1 MRLTTLTEQCPD
13 WNQDLSVDLEQ
24 RLVKNVALTG
34 KTSKNG
40 YDYDENA
47 LIAAVQLYH
56 DKPVFLD
63 HARDRLRPFER
74 STRDLVGSISNP
86 RYVDGGIRG
95 DIRVLDTESG
105 KTFLKLL
112 DIETPGVGMSH
123 VVSARKSSDGSSVE
137 EINDVLSVDVVINPA
152 TTSTFRESVE
162 QVAGTG
168 LFADGGDPDT
178 SSESVADLTLKN
190 ELLKQRN
197 QELEEQLQT
206 LQRQTEIHSLLAESN
221 IPPQAVSDFFIRQL
235 EQAPDAKT
243 RSAMVHDR
251 LSLVRPHSHRPVH
264 PLSES
269 RPSRESDSL
278 NTEEQFLRVFRK

>member
-34 KTSKNG
+34 KSSKNG
-40 YDYDENA
+40 YDYDEKA
-47 LIAAVQLYH
+47 LISAVDLYH

-74 STRDLVGSISNP
+74 STRDLVGSITNP
-86 RYVDGGIRG
+86 RYVEGGIRG

-123 VVSARKSSDGSSVE
+123 VVSARKSSDGTSVE
-137 EINDVLSVDVVINPA
+137 EIKDVLSVDVVINPA
-152 TTSTFRESVE
+152 TTTTFRESVE
-162 QVAGTG
+162 QMTESGLLAGC
-168 LFADGGDPDT
+168 GGSET
-178 SSESVADLTLKN
+178 SSESITDLTLKN
-190 ELLKQRN
+190 EILSQRN
-197 QELEEQLQT
+197 RELEEQLQE
-206 LQRQTEIHSLLAESN
+206 LQRQTEIQSLLAESN
-221 IPPQAVSDFFIRQL
+221 LPPQAVSDLFIRQL
-235 EQAPDAKT
+235 EQAPDSKT
-243 RSAMVHDR
+243 REAMVHDR
-251 LSLVRPHSHRPVH
+251 LSLVRPNSSRPVH

-269 RPSRESDSL
+269 RPARGDGSL